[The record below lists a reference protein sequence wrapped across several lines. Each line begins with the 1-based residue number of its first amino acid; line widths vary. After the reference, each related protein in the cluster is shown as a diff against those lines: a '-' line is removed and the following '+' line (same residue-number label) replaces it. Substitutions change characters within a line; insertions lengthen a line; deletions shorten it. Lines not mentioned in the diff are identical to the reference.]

1 MGEYFRLQPRRK
13 PAFQAG
19 AGPRHV
25 IAAVVLAFLVTCSLL
40 GQARPS
46 QYDVEAA
53 YLLNFGRFL
62 RSSGQS
68 QALRRA
74 TFDVCIVGHDS
85 LGRSI
90 DRLAANESIDGR
102 AVHIVRGVAPSQAR
116 TCAIAYI
123 ADGNDEVVREDL
135 RVLSGADVLTVSDAP
150 NFLNNGGMIQFVL
163 QEDHVRFAVNLDALR
178 KTHLILSS
186 QLIRVALYVMGHPL
200 PEGKP

>member
-1 MGEYFRLQPRRK
+1 MGEYFLLQPRRK
-13 PAFQAG
+13 PAFRAG

-25 IAAVVLAFLVTCSLL
+25 IAAVVLAFLVTCSLP
-40 GQARPS
+40 GQPQPS

-53 YLLNFGRFL
+53 YLLDFGKFL
-62 RSSGQS
+62 RSSGPS
-68 QALRRA
+68 QALPQA

-90 DRLAANESIDGR
+90 DRLAAHESIDGR
-102 AVHIVRGVAPSQAR
+102 TVHIVRGVAPSQAR

-123 ADGNDEVVREDL
+123 TDGDEEVIREDL
-135 RVLSGADVLTVSDAP
+135 RVLSGADVLTVSDSP
-150 NFLNNGGMIQFVL
+150 DFLNNGGMIQFVL
-163 QEDHVRFAVNLDALR
+163 QQDRVRFAVNLDALQ

-200 PEGKP
+200 PESKP